1 MERLHYSITP
11 SLHYSGLLM
20 GFYEEIVSEY
30 DSMTRFQERMQRETD
45 MLKNWIE
52 RYQFHSAVDVAC
64 GTGIHAILLA
74 QLGIQ
79 TVGADISE
87 AMLAKA
93 KLHAGELDIQLP
105 WIQTPME
112 HARQHIEGQYDAVF
126 CLGNSLP
133 HLLTQP
139 ELDAAINSFFQLLSP
154 HGILVIQLLNYSR
167 ILAEKNRIVGIH
179 RQETTEYIRFYD
191 FPPELIRFN
200 LLTVHWRNGKAT
212 HTLNSTSLYPYRKHE
227 LEQALH
233 QHGFSHFEYY
243 GDMNF
248 RPFEEQSSQNLVI
261 VGKKHSYF
269 ISGGMYV

>member
-1 MERLHYSITP
+1 
-11 SLHYSGLLM
+11 M

-93 KLHAGELDIQLP
+93 KTHARECHVQIP
-105 WIQTPME
+105 WIQTSME

-133 HLLTQP
+133 HLLTQS
-139 ELDAAINSFFQLLSP
+139 ELDDAINSFLQLLNP
-154 HGILVIQLLNYSR
+154 KGILVMQLLNYSR
-167 ILAEKNRIVGIH
+167 ILAEQNRIVGIH
-179 RQETTEYIRFYD
+179 RQGTTEYIRFYD
-191 FPPELIRFN
+191 FSPELIGFN
-200 LLTVHWRNGKAT
+200 LLTVHWKNGKTT

-227 LEQALH
+227 LEQALD
-233 QHGFSHFEYY
+233 QHGFSNFEYY
-243 GDMNF
+243 GDMHF
-248 RPFEEQSSQNLVI
+248 HPFEEHSSQNLVV
-261 VGKKHSYF
+261 VGKK
-269 ISGGMYV
+269 